1 MIDDC
6 LKTEIRLLGIIQP
19 LTRIKKDLN
28 SYQNIVG
35 CYGKIIRFEET
46 EKKTYLISL
55 KGLSRFRIKTSYLT
69 KQGYIKSQISELEFN
84 KDKCNIDMD
93 EFFKYSNSNALK
105 TVLKSYLR
113 KKKLESNWDYINATS
128 NLDLVNQ
135 LSMICPFS
143 IKENQMLLESNTI
156 NDRYILL
163 ISILK
168 MQQFQMK
175 KNHHLNTNYN
185 QNIDKLLKILI
196 CPKTG
201 SSLEYDKEK
210 QELMI
215 LKQNWHI
222 Q

>member
-1 MIDDC
+1 MKTDIEIPIFPLEGVILFPGSILPLNIFEKRYLNMIDDC
-6 LKTEIRLLGIIQP
+6 LKKNIRLIGIIQP

-55 KGLSRFRIKTSYLT
+55 KGVSRFRIKTSYLT
-69 KQGYIKSQISELEFN
+69 KQGYVKSQISELDFK
-84 KDKCNIDMD
+84 KDKSNTDMD
-93 EFFKYSNSNALK
+93 EIFKYSNSNALK

-113 KKKLESNWDYINATS
+113 TKKLESNWDYINATP

-143 IKENQMLLESNTI
+143 IQEKQMLLESNTI

-163 ISILK
+163 ISIL
-168 MQQFQMK
+168 
-175 KNHHLNTNYN
+175 
-185 QNIDKLLKILI
+185 QNATISNEEK
-196 CPKTG
+196 
-201 SSLEYDKEK
+201 SS
-210 QELMI
+210 I
-215 LKQNWHI
+215 RH
-222 Q
+222 

>member
-1 MIDDC
+1 MKTDIEIPIFPLEGVILFPGSTLPLNIFEKRYLNMIDDC

-93 EFFKYSNSNALK
+93 EFFKYSSSNALK

-143 IKENQMLLESNTI
+143 IQEKQMLLESNTI

-163 ISILK
+163 ISIL
-168 MQQFQMK
+168 
-175 KNHHLNTNYN
+175 
-185 QNIDKLLKILI
+185 QNATISNEEK
-196 CPKTG
+196 
-201 SSLEYDKEK
+201 SSLK
-210 QELMI
+210 
-215 LKQNWHI
+215 H
-222 Q
+222 

>member
-1 MIDDC
+1 MKTDIEIPIFPLEGVILFPGSILPLNIFEKRYLNMIDDC
-6 LKTEIRLLGIIQP
+6 LKTNVRTIGIIQP

-69 KQGYIKSQISELEFN
+69 KQGYIKSQISELDFK
-84 KDKCNIDMD
+84 KDKSNTDMD
-93 EFFKYSNSNALK
+93 EIFKYSNSNALK

-113 KKKLESNWDYINATS
+113 TKKLESNWDYINATS

-143 IKENQMLLESNTI
+143 MQEKQMLLESNTI

-163 ISILK
+163 ISIL
-168 MQQFQMK
+168 
-175 KNHHLNTNYN
+175 
-185 QNIDKLLKILI
+185 QNATISNEEK
-196 CPKTG
+196 
-201 SSLEYDKEK
+201 SS
-210 QELMI
+210 I
-215 LKQNWHI
+215 RH
-222 Q
+222 